1 LRPDQFF
8 GPGDHVHFARTADR
22 VRAGTAIIVG
32 SGENTLP
39 LVYVTDVVQALL
51 LALEDGRAV
60 GKTYNVSN
68 DRRLSQRAFL
78 TAIAQA
84 IGARPPR
91 IHIPYSALYAVGYA
105 GELAARASR
114 GKLYPPTTRFGVAF
128 LGNASGATI
137 ERARQELGY
146 VPQVDLHDG
155 VRRAAAW
162 YLDRNGAR
170 SQLRSIA
177 GLANEALSQ

>member
-1 LRPDQFF
+1 DRLVQRMIADEGLPAVILRPDQFF

-91 IHIPYSALYAVGYA
+91 
-105 GELAARASR
+105 
-114 GKLYPPTTRFGVAF
+114 
-128 LGNASGATI
+128 
-137 ERARQELGY
+137 
-146 VPQVDLHDG
+146 
-155 VRRAAAW
+155 
-162 YLDRNGAR
+162 
-170 SQLRSIA
+170 
-177 GLANEALSQ
+177 